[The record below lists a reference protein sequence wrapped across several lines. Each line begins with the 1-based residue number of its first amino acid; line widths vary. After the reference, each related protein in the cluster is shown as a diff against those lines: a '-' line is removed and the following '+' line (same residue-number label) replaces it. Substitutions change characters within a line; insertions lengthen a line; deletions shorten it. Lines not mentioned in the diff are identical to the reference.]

1 MSVTLTPTQVENVL
15 KSSKYTAMPMAYALP
30 TMSYCMAL
38 ICPNKPPLESLA
50 KEMGITG
57 EWEELCANET
67 LRAAVL
73 KDVVAECKA
82 AKLSKHE
89 TPQKVV
95 LIADLWTPD
104 NDMLTAVQ
112 KLKRRPIADKH
123 KAEIEVTLAPHPS
136 PLTHHPSPIT
146 HHHHHHHLTI
156 TITITTLTSQ
166 AHRFTPQAHCF
177 TPQAHRFTPHPH
189 PHH

>member
-38 ICPNKPPLESLA
+38 ICPNKPPLEALA

>member
-38 ICPNKPPLESLA
+38 ICPNKPPLEALA

-166 AHRFTPQAHCF
+166 AHRFTPQAHRF

>member
-1 MSVTLTPTQVENVL
+1 MGEYVALSKVENVL

-38 ICPNKPPLESLA
+38 ICPNKPPLEALA

-73 KDVVAECKA
+73 KDVVAECKT

-95 LIADLWTPD
+95 LIAELWTPD

-123 KAEIEVTLAPHPS
+123 KAEIEATYV
-136 PLTHHPSPIT
+136 
-146 HHHHHHHLTI
+146 
-156 TITITTLTSQ
+156 
-166 AHRFTPQAHCF
+166 
-177 TPQAHRFTPHPH
+177 
-189 PHH
+189 